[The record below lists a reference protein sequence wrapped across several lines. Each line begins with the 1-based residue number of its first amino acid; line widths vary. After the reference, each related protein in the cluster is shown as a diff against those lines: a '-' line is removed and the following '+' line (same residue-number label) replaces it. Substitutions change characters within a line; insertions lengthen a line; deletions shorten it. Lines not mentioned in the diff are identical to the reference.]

1 MRSIMSNTSAE
12 QVLQLQE
19 LLKKHDWFFDLQAE
33 PNRFIVYTHWMNAEV
48 LKEVPATWGE
58 RQVLLHFAAA
68 KTVKADQYVQEVKN
82 YIPQVMVEY
91 SLPDTETEGNN
102 ALDVQDLIEELDSL
116 EKICG
121 SNILQDIFF
130 EVHDGKN
137 AVTNLSA
144 KYPEV
149 RASLESLYIDYGFDV
164 IYEELDG

>member
-1 MRSIMSNTSAE
+1 MNNTVSAE

-19 LLKKHDWFFDLQAE
+19 SLKKHDWFFDLQTE

-48 LKEVPATWGE
+48 LKEVPATWAE

-68 KTVKADQYVQEVKN
+68 KTVRADQYVQEVKN
-82 YIPQVMVEY
+82 YIPQVIAEY
-91 SLPDTETEGNN
+91 SIPDTESNTTLN
-102 ALDVQDLIEELDSL
+102 VQDLIEELDSL